1 MDIQMP
7 EMDVLEATRTIM
19 RTVAPEH
26 RPVIVALSAN
36 AMAEDIAAAVQA
48 GMDGFL
54 TKPL

>member
-1 MDIQMP
+1 MP